1 MICTSCGLEN
11 SDDQRFCNRCGRKL
25 QSSFTIPDMDGEEEG
40 PAVTRLRLEM
50 LGLSRLAIGKFLE
63 AWAYALALL
72 AVTLWCGRNE
82 LYWPLYVIVPVLGLM
97 LWRRRF

>member
-11 SDDQRFCNRCGRKL
+11 SDDERFCNRCGRKL
-25 QSSFTIPDMDGEEEG
+25 QSSFTIPDMDGEEDG
-40 PAVTRLRLEM
+40 PAITRLRLEM
-50 LGLSRLAIGKFLE
+50 QGLDRLAIAKFLE

-72 AVTLWCGRNE
+72 LITLWCGRNGV
-82 LYWPLYVIVPVLGLM
+82 YWPLYVIVPALGLM